1 MHGQQQHM
9 SMLPHWYSVTYPR
22 FTHAATPILLISR
35 LALYVMVDQKSFI
48 RKRPFFA
55 NKNVTFAKLS
65 WTPCLS
71 IAGTMLGN
79 NASYEDSFT
88 TCQIT
93 PENPGSLLDSLLKM
107 QLASRG
113 IPSQGRLL
121 LTIFFCKVYW
131 PTPFNM
137 YFDSRPL
144 LRRTFAELSR
154 KYPYSHRPRP
164 SAGGALKEKGTPGAL
179 VIGSR
184 KASLLET
191 WLLHLELVSRDFKK
205 HH

>member
-1 MHGQQQHM
+1 
-9 SMLPHWYSVTYPR
+9 MLLWILCFVSFLSRIPVSEAAIDSWWY
-22 FTHAATPILLISR
+22 L
-35 LALYVMVDQKSFI
+35 MVDQNSFI

-65 WTPCLS
+65 RTPCLS
-71 IAGTMLGN
+71 SAGPMLGN

-93 PENPGSLLDSLLKM
+93 PENHGSLLDSLLKHA
-107 QLASRG
+107 ASITKSLLRA
-113 IPSQGRLL
+113 SQGRWL
-121 LTIFFCKVYW
+121 LTRIFFCKVCW

-137 YFDSRPL
+137 YFDFRPL
-144 LRRTFAELSR
+144 LRRTFANIREHI
-154 KYPYSHRPRP
+154 PIHRPRP
-164 SAGGALKEKGTPGAL
+164 SAGGVLKEKGTPGAL

-191 WLLHLELVSRDFKK
+191 WLLRLELVSRDFKK